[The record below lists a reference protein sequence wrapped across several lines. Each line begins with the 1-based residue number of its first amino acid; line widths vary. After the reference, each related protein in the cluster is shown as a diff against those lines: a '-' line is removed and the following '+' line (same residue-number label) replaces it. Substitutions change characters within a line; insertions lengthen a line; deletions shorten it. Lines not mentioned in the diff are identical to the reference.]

1 MFPSK
6 RRLDSTEGNANA
18 RKAHVRG
25 QTLSGDTPRR
35 QSLPVINI
43 NKTVDEHLA
52 TIDETDSVAI
62 NTPWDEN
69 NVTESPAV
77 HRHYHDDFP
86 STALS
91 IEDTETENSHVIS
104 PVMTSD
110 SQVLTDYLSTMSTD
124 GCGIRLIRPIRVGGN
139 GRVLFTAVQKR
150 PIGLI
155 ISPNP
160 SYTNCQIIEKLLEP
174 WTEQLI
180 DLYFQKVNICFPL
193 LDEASFRSQFAT
205 AKERISPALLSAIYA
220 HVLVYWK
227 SDPQL
232 VRQRPPDGRFIC
244 NLASEAL
251 HSELFTSPGISS
263 LTAIILNIAG
273 RPTTALIGNGVR
285 LGSAVSLAYSLG
297 LNHDPLSWD
306 ISRSEKMLRMHIWWS
321 LLIYDRWSSLAHGT
335 PPHIQRSFYDV
346 PQPKIEYRLNQ
357 SKSQRDISALSV
369 FVALSG
375 LTDVL
380 DYYLQNLYRVDRES
394 ETPISNLELRLDR
407 WIESLEDNIRQIITR
422 GTSMSVPGAPNLR
435 LAYLSLQLL
444 THRIRMENYRRK
456 GDLDEDGLASQYIQI
471 RRTGEE
477 IVLLVRELD
486 EEQLEDFW
494 LPVNAFAFPSTVTFL
509 LRCALET
516 EKSPNAI
523 AKSNFFKLAQDL
535 ITALRRHR
543 DSSGWD
549 LGDICLAQQGEIVE
563 KLASRAQNEESNIG
577 ITSFED
583 IIIPDDLFIN
593 EILTSF

>member
-1 MFPSK
+1 MDSPNSKERPYRSHLRPACHPCRKRKSRCKIEAHSTSCLMCRVHGTQCLFPSK

-180 DLYFQKVNICFPL
+180 DL
-193 LDEASFRSQFAT
+193 
-205 AKERISPALLSAIYA
+205 
-220 HVLVYWK
+220 
-227 SDPQL
+227 
-232 VRQRPPDGRFIC
+232 
-244 NLASEAL
+244 
-251 HSELFTSPGISS
+251 
-263 LTAIILNIAG
+263 
-273 RPTTALIGNGVR
+273 
-285 LGSAVSLAYSLG
+285 
-297 LNHDPLSWD
+297 
-306 ISRSEKMLRMHIWWS
+306 
-321 LLIYDRWSSLAHGT
+321 
-335 PPHIQRSFYDV
+335 
-346 PQPKIEYRLNQ
+346 
-357 SKSQRDISALSV
+357 
-369 FVALSG
+369 
-375 LTDVL
+375 
-380 DYYLQNLYRVDRES
+380 
-394 ETPISNLELRLDR
+394 
-407 WIESLEDNIRQIITR
+407 
-422 GTSMSVPGAPNLR
+422 
-435 LAYLSLQLL
+435 
-444 THRIRMENYRRK
+444 
-456 GDLDEDGLASQYIQI
+456 
-471 RRTGEE
+471 
-477 IVLLVRELD
+477 
-486 EEQLEDFW
+486 
-494 LPVNAFAFPSTVTFL
+494 
-509 LRCALET
+509 
-516 EKSPNAI
+516 
-523 AKSNFFKLAQDL
+523 
-535 ITALRRHR
+535 
-543 DSSGWD
+543 
-549 LGDICLAQQGEIVE
+549 
-563 KLASRAQNEESNIG
+563 
-577 ITSFED
+577 
-583 IIIPDDLFIN
+583 
-593 EILTSF
+593 